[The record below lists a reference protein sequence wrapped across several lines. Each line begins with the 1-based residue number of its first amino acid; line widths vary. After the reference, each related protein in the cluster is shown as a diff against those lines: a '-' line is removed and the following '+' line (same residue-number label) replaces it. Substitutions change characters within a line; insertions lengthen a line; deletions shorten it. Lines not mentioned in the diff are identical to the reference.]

1 MICLN
6 EQNGA
11 DKICAKYEKK
21 CLTEFEGPLYAVV
34 MGIAYGG
41 DVERIAR
48 DTWGNRGKVYGFDT
62 FESLHPRH
70 LAEDVQ
76 SFEATC
82 MDHWYLYY
90 GTDQLTYEY
99 QRKQLDDQGLTNATL
114 VKGEVNKDS
123 CKDIPYLN
131 YAFLDMDI
139 LASMQAGYAAVADKI
154 VKGGYLLMHDVVN
167 NIPSLMEWYQKDIK
181 PHWQVM
187 EEGCLTGVLRKK

>member
-21 CLTEFEGPLYAVV
+21 CLVEFEGPLYAAV

-48 DTWGNRGKVYGFDT
+48 DIWGNRGKVYGFDT

-99 QRKQLDDQGLTNATL
+99 QRKQLDDQGLTNAIL

-181 PHWQVM
+181 LHWQVM